1 MSGVSGGDGV
11 ALDERRLRRLIEVG
25 RSLVRELD
33 LELVLERLLEA
44 ARELTGARYAALG
57 ILNPERTELERF
69 VTLGVDEETRAAIG
83 DLPRGRGVL
92 GLLISDP
99 KPLRLDDVGEHPRS
113 YGFPPGHPQ
122 MGSFLGLP
130 ILIRGEAFGN
140 LYLTDKQG
148 GKGFTDAD
156 EEAGV
161 VLAEWAA
168 IAIENA
174 RLYESAEEQRE
185 ELERAVYR
193 LEAMTEI
200 TRVVGGETDLDRILS
215 TVVKRGRAL
224 VSAKWLAI
232 LLPEEDELVVSAIA
246 GELAGERRGMRIPI
260 EGSLPGSILE
270 RMEARRLTR
279 LAERRATR
287 DDVWFEA
294 DAELLVPMG
303 FRAAGIGVL
312 CAGDPLGDRS
322 EFSAEDE
329 RLLTAFAASA
339 ATAVATARSVAEDRL
354 RQSISAAERERGRW
368 ARELH
373 DETLQGLGALRV
385 LLASGLRGGSPEALE
400 GAVSEAT
407 SQLDSEIQN
416 LRALIAELRPAALD
430 EIGVEAAIQGLAEH
444 VSATAGLA
452 VETELSLS
460 SAHAASNGPGSEL
473 ESTIYRLVQEALTN
487 VAKHSRAEHVRLSVV
502 EHNGAIEVSVED
514 DGVGFDTRAG
524 HGGFGLLGMRE
535 RVAMVGGSLELT
547 SAPGAGATMR
557 AVIPVAG

>member
-1 MSGVSGGDGV
+1 MSGIPGGDRT
-11 ALDERRLRRLIEVG
+11 ALDEQRLHRLIEVS
-25 RSLVRELD
+25 RSLVSELD
-33 LELVLERLLEA
+33 LEAVLRRLLEA

-69 VTLGVDEETRAAIG
+69 LTLGVDERARASIG
-83 DLPRGRGVL
+83 ELPRGRGVL
-92 GLLISDP
+92 GLLISQP
-99 KPLRLDDVGEHPRS
+99 KPLRLREVGDHPRS
-113 YGFPPGHPQ
+113 YGFPPGHPP
-122 MGSFLGLP
+122 MSSFLGVP

-148 GKGFTDAD
+148 EAEFTEAD

-168 IAIENA
+168 IAIDNA
-174 RLYESAEEQRE
+174 RLYQSGERQRE
-185 ELERAVYR
+185 ELERAVHR

-200 TRVVGGETDLDRILS
+200 SRVVGGETDLDRILS

-232 LLPEEDELVVSAIA
+232 LLPEDDQLVVSAIA
-246 GELAGERRGMRIPI
+246 GELEAQRRGMRIPI
-260 EGSLPGSILE
+260 EDSLPGAVLRS
-270 RMEARRLTR
+270 MEAERFSG
-279 LAERRATR
+279 LAERKATR
-287 DDVWFEA
+287 GDVWFEA
-294 DAELLVPMG
+294 EAELLVPMALS
-303 FRAAGIGVL
+303 RHRRSASWSPAITWAIG
-312 CAGDPLGDRS
+312 P

-329 RLLTAFAASA
+329 RLLAAFGASA

-354 RQSISAAERERGRW
+354 RHSISAAERERGRW

-385 LLASGLRGGSPEALE
+385 LLASGLRGSSEALE
-400 GAVSEAT
+400 GAVREAT

-430 EIGVEAAIQGLAEH
+430 EIGVEAAIQGLAER

-452 VETELSLS
+452 VDTELSLS
-460 SAHAASNGPGSEL
+460 GARNAHGPGSEL

-487 VAKHSRAEHVRLSVV
+487 VAKHSRAEHVRLSVI
-502 EHNGAIEVSVED
+502 EHNGAVEVSVED
-514 DGVGFDTRAG
+514 DGVGFDVGAG
-524 HGGFGLLGMRE
+524 HGGFGLPGMRE
-535 RVAMVGGSLELT
+535 RVAMVGGSFELS

-557 AVIPVAG
+557 AVIPVPR